1 MPLAGGA
8 RMGDHQEN
16 IYELRPA
23 TIMRTLPQIRDHRL
37 FQLKLDDGG
46 SWESFGHLPGQFI
59 EVSIFG
65 KGEAPISISSPP
77 TRCDSLEICVRRA
90 GKLTNALFA
99 LGKGS
104 RLHIR
109 GPYGRGFPVE
119 TLKGKKLL
127 FVAGGL
133 GLAPLRSLLLYVLDR
148 RHEFDDL
155 ILMYGTN
162 NPDNVLFKY
171 ELLSFFDRE
180 DIKYL
185 YSVDRD
191 EEGIWKQYVG
201 VVTGLF
207 DRTTLSPQDT
217 YAVLCGP
224 PIMYRF
230 VVERLLRLGFP
241 KEHIYMSLERMMK
254 CGVGKCGHCAI
265 GDKYCCTDGPVFNL
279 SEIENIKEAI

>member
-1 MPLAGGA
+1 A
-8 RMGDHQEN
+8 
-16 IYELRPA
+16 
-23 TIMRTLPQIRDHRL
+23 
-37 FQLKLDDGG
+37 DGG
-46 SWESFGHLPGQFI
+46 LSLAEHRHQPGQFI
-59 EVSIFG
+59 EVSVFG

-90 GKLTNALFA
+90 GKLTNALFEM
-99 LGKGS
+99 GKGS

-109 GPYGRGFPVE
+109 GPYGRGFPVDR
-119 TLKGKKLL
+119 LKGHKLL
-127 FVAGGL
+127 LVAGGL

-148 RHEFDDL
+148 RKDFDDL

-171 ELLSFFDRE
+171 ELLSFFDRD

-191 EEGIWKQYVG
+191 DDGIWKQYVG

-207 DRTTLSPQDT
+207 DRTTLSPSDT

-224 PIMYRF
+224 PVMYRF
-230 VVERLLRLGFP
+230 VVERLLKLGFA
-241 KEHIYMSLERMMK
+241 KDHIYMSLERMMK

-265 GDKYCCTDGPVFNL
+265 GNKYCCTDGPVFSL
-279 SEIENIKEAI
+279 DEIEHIKEAI

>member
-1 MPLAGGA
+1 
-8 RMGDHQEN
+8 MGDHCGN
-16 IYELRPA
+16 IYELRPVS
-23 TIMRTLPQIRDHRL
+23 IIRTLPQIRDHRL
-37 FQLKLDDGG
+37 FQLKLEDGTT
-46 SWESFGHLPGQFI
+46 WEDFGHQPVQSI
-59 EVSIFG
+59 EVAIFR

-77 TRCDSLEICVRRA
+77 TRPDTLELCVRRA
-90 GKLTNALFA
+90 GKVTNALFEM
-99 LGKGS
+99 GKGS
-104 RLHIR
+104 TFHIR

-119 TLKGKKLL
+119 SLKNCKLL
-127 FVAGGL
+127 LIAGGL

-171 ELLSFFDRE
+171 ELLSFYDRD

-191 EEGIWKQYVG
+191 DEGIWKQYVG

-207 DRTTLSPQDT
+207 DRAALSSDDT
-217 YAVLCGP
+217 RAVMCGP

-230 VVERLLRLGFP
+230 VLQKLLNLGFSRDN
-241 KEHIYMSLERMMK
+241 IYMSLERMMK

-265 GDKYCCTDGPVFNL
+265 GDRYCCIDGPVFPFT
-279 SEIENIKEAI
+279 EIENIKEAI

>member
-1 MPLAGGA
+1 
-8 RMGDHQEN
+8 MGNNSGNAYQP
-16 IYELRPA
+16 RPVS
-23 TIMRTLPQIRDHRL
+23 IIRTLPQINEHRL
-37 FQLKLDDGG
+37 FQLKLEDGG
-46 SWESFGHLPGQFI
+46 SWEDFGHQPGQFV

-77 TRCDSLEICVRRA
+77 TRLDALEICVRRT
-90 GKLTNALFA
+90 GRLTNALFDM
-99 LGKGS
+99 GKGS
-104 RLHIR
+104 HLYIR

-119 TLKGKKLL
+119 ILKGHKVLL
-127 FVAGGL
+127 IAGGL
-133 GLAPLRSLLLYVLDR
+133 GLAPLRSLLLYLLDKR
-148 RHEFDDL
+148 DEFDEI

-171 ELLSFFDRE
+171 ELLGFFDRD

-207 DRTTLSPQDT
+207 DQAELSPHDT

-224 PIMYRF
+224 PVMYKF
-230 VVERLLRLGFP
+230 VLERLLSLGFP
-241 KEHIYMSLERMMK
+241 RDHIFMSLERMMK
-254 CGVGKCGHCAI
+254 CGIGKCGHCAI
-265 GDKYCCTDGPVFNL
+265 GDKYCCTDGPVFPFT
-279 SEIENIKEAI
+279 EIEKIKEAI

>member
-1 MPLAGGA
+1 MYTP
-8 RMGDHQEN
+8 
-16 IYELRPA
+16 RPVS
-23 TIMRTLPQIRDHRL
+23 IMRTLPQIKDHRL
-37 FQLKLDDGG
+37 FQLNLEDGR
-46 SWESFGHLPGQFI
+46 SWDSFGHQPGQFI
-59 EVSIFG
+59 EVSLFG

-77 TRCDSLEICVRRA
+77 TRAETLEICVRRT
-90 GKLTNALFA
+90 GKLTDALFE

-109 GPYGRGFPVE
+109 GPYGRGFPVDK
-119 TLKGKKLL
+119 LKGNKLL
-127 FVAGGL
+127 LVAGGL
-133 GLAPLRSLLLYVLDR
+133 GLAPLRSLLLYVLDKR
-148 RHEFDDL
+148 DEFDEI

-171 ELLSFFDRE
+171 ELLSFFDRD

-191 EEGIWKQYVG
+191 EEGIWKQFVG

-207 DRTTLSPQDT
+207 DQTTLSPDDT

-230 VVERLLRLGFP
+230 VLERLLNLGFS
-241 KEHIYMSLERMMK
+241 KDRIYMSLERMMK

-265 GDKYCCTDGPVFNL
+265 GDKYCCTDGPVFNYT
-279 SEIENIKEAI
+279 EIEHIKEAI

>member
-1 MPLAGGA
+1 
-8 RMGDHQEN
+8 MGDYSSN
-16 IYELRPA
+16 MYTPRPVS
-23 TIMRTLPQIRDHRL
+23 IMRTLPQIKDHRL
-37 FQLKLDDGG
+37 FQLNLEDGR
-46 SWESFGHLPGQFI
+46 SWDSFGHQPGQFI
-59 EVSIFG
+59 EVSLFG

-77 TRCDSLEICVRRA
+77 TRAENLEICVRRT
-90 GKLTNALFA
+90 GKLTDALFE

-104 RLHIR
+104 HLHIR
-109 GPYGRGFPVE
+109 GPYGRGFPVD
-119 TLKGKKLL
+119 TLKGNKLL
-127 FVAGGL
+127 LVAGGL
-133 GLAPLRSLLLYVLDR
+133 GLAPLRSLLLYVLDKR
-148 RHEFDDL
+148 DEFDDI

-171 ELLSFFDRE
+171 ELLTFFDRD

-191 EEGIWKQYVG
+191 EEGIWRQYVG

-207 DRTTLSPQDT
+207 DQATLSPDDT

-230 VVERLLRLGFP
+230 VLEKLLNLGFS
-241 KEHIYMSLERMMK
+241 KDRIYMSLERMMK

-265 GDKYCCTDGPVFNL
+265 GDKYCCTDGPVFNYT
-279 SEIENIKEAI
+279 EIEHIKEAI

>member
-1 MPLAGGA
+1 
-8 RMGDHQEN
+8 MGDHSQN
-16 IYELRPA
+16 MYELRPV
-23 TIMRTLPQIRDHRL
+23 TIARTLPQISDHRL
-37 FQLKLDDGG
+37 FQLKLDNGC
-46 SWESFGHLPGQFI
+46 SWDEFGHQPGQFI

-65 KGEAPISISSPP
+65 KGEAPISISSSP
-77 TRCDSLEICVRRA
+77 TRCDMLEICVRRS
-90 GKLTNALFA
+90 GKVTNALFEM
-99 LGKGS
+99 GKGS

-119 TLKGKKLL
+119 TLKGHNLL
-127 FVAGGL
+127 LVAGGL

-148 RHEFDDL
+148 RSEFSDL

-162 NPDNVLFKY
+162 SPENVLFKF

-191 EEGIWKQYVG
+191 DEGIWKQYVG

-207 DRTTLSPQDT
+207 DRTALSPSDT

-224 PIMYRF
+224 PVMYRF
-230 VVERLLRLGFP
+230 VVEKLIRLGFS
-241 KEHIYMSLERMMK
+241 KDRIYMSLERMMK

-265 GDKYCCTDGPVFNL
+265 GDKYCCTDGPVFNYT
-279 SEIENIKEAI
+279 EIEHIKEAI

>member
-1 MPLAGGA
+1 VIFGGI
-8 RMGDHQEN
+8 MGAN
-16 IYELRPA
+16 IYMPHPVHIA
-23 TIMRTLPQIRDHRL
+23 RTLPQIKDHRL
-37 FQLKLDDGG
+37 FQLMHMDG
-46 SWESFGHLPGQFI
+46 STWEKFGHQPGQFI

-77 TRCDSLEICVRRA
+77 TRPDTLEICVRRT
-90 GKLTNALFA
+90 GTLTDTLFE
-99 LGKGS
+99 LGKGATLS
-104 RLHIR
+104 VR
-109 GPYGRGFPVE
+109 GPYGRGFPVD
-119 TLKGKKLL
+119 TFKGHNLL
-127 FVAGGL
+127 LVAGGL

-148 RHEFDDL
+148 RSDFKDV

-171 ELLSFFDRE
+171 ELLSFFDR
-180 DIKYL
+180 DDLRYL

-207 DRTTLSPQDT
+207 DHTPLSPTDT

-230 VVERLLRLGFP
+230 VLKKLLSLGFS
-241 KEHIYMSLERMMK
+241 KENIYMSLERMMK

-265 GDKYCCTDGPVFNL
+265 GATYCCMDGPVFPYP
-279 SEIENIKEAI
+279 EIEHIKEAI

>member
-1 MPLAGGA
+1 
-8 RMGDHQEN
+8 MGDHPSN
-16 IYELRPA
+16 IYELRPVS
-23 TIMRTLPQIRDHRL
+23 IIRTLPQIKDHRL
-37 FQLKLDDGG
+37 FQLKLEDGTT
-46 SWESFGHLPGQFI
+46 WDSFGHQPGQFI

-77 TRCDSLEICVRRA
+77 TRCDTLEICVRRT
-90 GKLTNALFA
+90 GRVTNALFDM
-99 LGKGS
+99 GRGS
-104 RLHIR
+104 TFHIR
-109 GPYGRGFPVE
+109 GPYGRGFPIE
-119 TLKGKKLL
+119 NLKGYKLL
-127 FVAGGL
+127 LIAGGL
-133 GLAPLRSLLLYVLDR
+133 GLAPLRSLLLYALDR
-148 RHEFDDL
+148 RDDFEDI

-171 ELLSFFDRE
+171 ELLSFFDRD

-207 DRTTLSPQDT
+207 DRTTLSSDDT
-217 YAVLCGP
+217 CAVMCGP

-230 VVERLLRLGFP
+230 VLQKLIHLGFS

-265 GDKYCCTDGPVFNL
+265 GDKYCCMDGPVFPYT
-279 SEIENIKEAI
+279 EIENIKEAI

>member
-1 MPLAGGA
+1 
-8 RMGDHQEN
+8 MGDHSQN
-16 IYELRPA
+16 MYELRPV
-23 TIMRTLPQIRDHRL
+23 TIARTLPQISDHRL
-37 FQLKLDDGG
+37 FQLKLDNGC
-46 SWESFGHLPGQFI
+46 SWDEFGHQPGQFI

-65 KGEAPISISSPP
+65 KGEAPISISSSP
-77 TRCDSLEICVRRA
+77 TRCDMLEICVRRS
-90 GKLTNALFA
+90 GKVTNALFEM
-99 LGKGS
+99 GKGS

-119 TLKGKKLL
+119 TLKGHNLL
-127 FVAGGL
+127 LVAGGL

-148 RHEFDDL
+148 RSEFGDL

-162 NPDNVLFKY
+162 SPENVLFKF

-191 EEGIWKQYVG
+191 DEGIWKQYVG

-207 DRTTLSPQDT
+207 DRTALSPSDT

-224 PIMYRF
+224 PVMYRF
-230 VVERLLRLGFP
+230 VVEKLIRLGFS
-241 KEHIYMSLERMMK
+241 KDHIYMSLERMMK
-254 CGVGKCGHCAI
+254 CGVGKCGHCAL
-265 GDKYCCTDGPVFNL
+265 GDKYCCTDGPVFNYT
-279 SEIENIKEAI
+279 EIEHIKEAI

>member
-1 MPLAGGA
+1 MCEHNG
-8 RMGDHQEN
+8 N
-16 IYELRPA
+16 IYTPRPV
-23 TIMRTLPQIRDHRL
+23 TIARTLPQIEHHRL
-37 FQLKLDDGG
+37 FQLSLEDGS
-46 SWESFGHLPGQFI
+46 SWEEFGHQPGQFI
-59 EVSIFG
+59 EVSVFG

-77 TRCDSLEICVRRA
+77 TRCDHLEICVRRA
-90 GKLTNALFA
+90 GKVTGAMFEM
-99 LGKGS
+99 GKGS
-104 RLHIR
+104 RLSIR

-119 TLKGKKLL
+119 TFKGHKLL

-133 GLAPLRSLLLYVLDR
+133 GLAPLRSLLLYVLDKR
-148 RHEFDDL
+148 KDFDDL

-162 NPDNVLFKY
+162 RPDNVLFKY
-171 ELLSFFDRE
+171 ELLSFFDRD

-191 EEGIWKQYVG
+191 DEGIWKQYVG
-201 VVTGLF
+201 VVTGHF
-207 DRTTLSPQDT
+207 DRTSLSPGDT

-224 PIMYRF
+224 PVMYRY
-230 VVERLLRLGFP
+230 VIDRLLKLGFA

-279 SEIENIKEAI
+279 TEVEHIKEAI

>member
-1 MPLAGGA
+1 
-8 RMGDHQEN
+8 MGDHSAN
-16 IYELRPA
+16 AYIPRPVS
-23 TIMRTLPQIRDHRL
+23 IMRTLPQINEHRL
-37 FQLKLDDGG
+37 FQLKLEDGG
-46 SWESFGHLPGQFI
+46 TWDTFGHQPGQFI
-59 EVSIFG
+59 EVSLFG

-77 TRCDSLEICVRRA
+77 TRPDSLEICVRRT
-90 GKLTNALFA
+90 GKLTDSLFE
-99 LGKGS
+99 LEKGS

-109 GPYGRGFPVE
+109 GPYGTGFPVE
-119 TLKGKKLL
+119 KLKGNKLL
-127 FVAGGL
+127 LVAGGL

-148 RHEFDDL
+148 RDEFDEL

-180 DIKYL
+180 DITYL

-207 DRTTLSPQDT
+207 EKATLSPKDT

-230 VVERLLRLGFP
+230 VLEKLLNLGFA
-241 KEHIYMSLERMMK
+241 KDHIYMSLERMMK

-265 GDKYCCTDGPVFNL
+265 GDRYCCTDGPVFNYA
-279 SEIENIKEAI
+279 EIEHIKEAI

>member
-1 MPLAGGA
+1 
-8 RMGDHQEN
+8 MGDHSAN
-16 IYELRPA
+16 MYTPRPVS
-23 TIMRTLPQIRDHRL
+23 IVRTLPQITEHRL
-37 FQLKLDDGG
+37 FQLKLEDGD
-46 SWESFGHLPGQFI
+46 SWENFGHQPGQFI
-59 EVSIFG
+59 EVSLFG

-77 TRCDSLEICVRRA
+77 TRPDNLEICVRRT
-90 GKLTNALFA
+90 GKLTDALFE

-109 GPYGRGFPVE
+109 GPYGRGFPLE
-119 TLKGKKLL
+119 KLQGNNL
-127 FVAGGL
+127 LLVAGGL
-133 GLAPLRSLLLYVLDR
+133 GLAPLRSLLLYALDKR
-148 RHEFDDL
+148 DEFENI

-162 NPDNVLFKY
+162 RPEHVLFKY
-171 ELLSFFDRE
+171 ELLSFFDRD

-207 DRTTLSPQDT
+207 DQATLSPDNT

-230 VVERLLRLGFP
+230 VLRKLLDLGFS
-241 KEHIYMSLERMMK
+241 KERIYMSLERMMK

-265 GDKYCCTDGPVFNL
+265 GDKYCCTDGPVFDYT
-279 SEIENIKEAI
+279 EIEHIKEAI

>member
-1 MPLAGGA
+1 MAA
-8 RMGDHQEN
+8 DSQN
-16 IYELRPA
+16 IYDVLPVSVKR
-23 TIMRTLPQIRDHRL
+23 ILPQIKDHRL
-37 FQLKLDDGG
+37 FQLKREDGG
-46 SWESFGHLPGQFI
+46 TWTDFGHQPGQFV
-59 EVSIFG
+59 ELSIFG

-77 TRCDSLEICVRRA
+77 TRPDALEVCVRKTGR
-90 GKLTNALFA
+90 LTNALFE
-99 LGKGS
+99 LNKGS
-104 RLHIR
+104 HLYMR
-109 GPYGRGFPVE
+109 GPYGRGFPVDVF
-119 TLKGKKLL
+119 KGRNLL
-127 FVAGGL
+127 LVAGGL
-133 GLAPLRSLLLYVLDR
+133 GLAPLRSLLLYVLDKR
-148 RHEFDDL
+148 SEFGDI

-171 ELLSFFDRE
+171 ELLSFFDRD

-207 DRTTLSPQDT
+207 DRTDLSPEDT

-230 VVERLLRLGFP
+230 VLQKLLSSGFA
-241 KEHIYMSLERMMK
+241 KDRIYMSLERMMK

-265 GDKYCCTDGPVFNL
+265 GDKYCCMDGPVFPY
-279 SEIENIKEAI
+279 SEIEGIKEAI

>member
-1 MPLAGGA
+1 MESNNYQPIPVVIA
-8 RMGDHQEN
+8 
-16 IYELRPA
+16 
-23 TIMRTLPQIRDHRL
+23 RTLPQISEHRL
-37 FQLKLDDGG
+37 FQLKLDNG
-46 SWESFGHLPGQFI
+46 STWEEFGHQPGQFI

-77 TRCDSLEICVRRA
+77 TRTDHLEICVRRA
-90 GKLTNALFA
+90 GLLTNALFE

-104 RLHIR
+104 RLYIR

-148 RHEFDDL
+148 RKEFDDL

-171 ELLSFFDRE
+171 ELLSFFDRK
-180 DIKYL
+180 DIKYY

-191 EEGIWKQYVG
+191 QEGIWKQYVG
-201 VVTGLF
+201 LVTGLF
-207 DRTTLSPQDT
+207 DRATLSPADT

-230 VVERLLRLGFP
+230 VVQKLLQLGFP

-265 GDKYCCTDGPVFNL
+265 GGHYCCTDGPVFNYT
-279 SEIENIKEAI
+279 EVEHVKEAI